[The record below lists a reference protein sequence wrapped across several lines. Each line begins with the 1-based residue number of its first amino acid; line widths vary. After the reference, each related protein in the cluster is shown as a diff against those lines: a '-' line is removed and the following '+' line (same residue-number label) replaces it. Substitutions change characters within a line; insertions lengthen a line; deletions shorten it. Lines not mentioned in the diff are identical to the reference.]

1 MNQIKLVVI
10 CITITALAACT
21 TSQGVDAAKA
31 LSSLFGGPPDRAQM
45 LDPTVEEALQYEFD
59 KCMSGKEF
67 SADSQSQCI
76 QLAYATVKE
85 DMNLE
90 ERPGQDGTVII
101 ERVDDEG
108 MIYEDTSE
116 QDEDNQENIN

>member
-1 MNQIKLVVI
+1 MNQIKI
-10 CITITALAACT
+10 AALCATLTTLSACT

-31 LSSLFGGPPDRAQM
+31 LSKLFGGPPDRAQM
-45 LDPTVEEALQYEFD
+45 LDSTVEEALQYEFD

-67 SADSQSQCI
+67 TADSQSKCI
-76 QLAYATVKE
+76 KLAYATVKE

-101 ERVDDEG
+101 ERVDDDE
-108 MIYEDTSE
+108 MIYEDQS
-116 QDEDNQENIN
+116 NQEEDKDE

>member
-1 MNQIKLVVI
+1 MKQVKLLALGASFVVI
-10 CITITALAACT
+10 SACT

-31 LSSLFGGPPDRAQM
+31 LSQLFGGPPDRAQM
-45 LDPTVEEALQYEFD
+45 LDATVEEALQYEFD

-67 SADSQSQCI
+67 TADSQSECI

-90 ERPGQDGTVII
+90 ERPGEDGRVII
-101 ERVDDEG
+101 ERVDDED
-108 MIYEDTSE
+108 MIYEDNE
-116 QDEDNQENIN
+116 NRDDNQE

>member
-1 MNQIKLVVI
+1 MNQIKLAAL
-10 CITITALAACT
+10 CTTITALTACT

-67 SADSQSQCI
+67 TADSQSQCI

-101 ERVDDEG
+101 ERVDDDE
-108 MIYEDTSE
+108 MIYEDQS
-116 QDEDNQENIN
+116 NQEEDKDE

>member
-1 MNQIKLVVI
+1 MNQIKLIVI
-10 CITITALAACT
+10 CTIVTALAACT

-31 LSSLFGGPPDRAQM
+31 LSGLFGGPPDRAQM
-45 LDPTVEEALQYEFD
+45 LDSTVEEALQYEFD
-59 KCMSGKEF
+59 KCMSDEEF
-67 SADSQSQCI
+67 SADSQAQCI

-101 ERVDDEG
+101 ERVDDED
-108 MIYEDTSE
+108 MIYED
-116 QDEDNQENIN
+116 DQENNN

>member
-1 MNQIKLVVI
+1 MKQIKLA
-10 CITITALAACT
+10 ALYTLMIALTGCT

-31 LSSLFGGPPDRAQM
+31 LSKLFGGQPDRAQM

-59 KCMSGKEF
+59 KCMSDKEF
-67 SADSQSQCI
+67 TADSQSQCI

-101 ERVDDEG
+101 ERVDDED
-108 MIYEDTSE
+108 MIYEDQNSE
-116 QDEDNQENIN
+116 EDKDE